1 MGMPAYKTEDV
12 NKKEKSK
19 KEFPHIYVILAV
31 MIGLMALMTYVIP
44 AGEYERVESPD
55 GREMID
61 PASYKRIEQTPV
73 DILGLLT
80 AVPKGMTEAAP
91 IIVFTFVIGGAFAVL
106 RKASVIELGVRLLAD
121 QFRNKPVFVTPVL
134 IFVFSGIS
142 CFIGTPELSIVYV
155 PVILPL
161 LLSFGYDRMTAAAIA
176 LCGTI
181 AGFTSALTN
190 PFTVGTSQMISG
202 LPLYSGMGYRAVI
215 FVVITAIAAVYVLKY
230 AEKVRAHPEKSLT
243 GKEAVEAVPAFKAGR
258 RVKWAGIAAL
268 GLFAG
273 LIGCVI
279 YFRWDMLTMAGYF
292 LALGIIPA
300 YIAGMSSRDIAE
312 SFNEGFKEVLVGAMI
327 CGIARAAAVVMAD
340 GQIMDTIV
348 YGLSHAVSQLPS
360 YLTVTAM
367 LFTQMLFNFFVPSG
381 SGQALIMMPIMAPLA
396 DIVGITRQTAI
407 LAFQFGDG
415 FSNIVFPTSGYF
427 MATLAISRI
436 AWNKWLRFI
445 LPLFCLWMGAAVLF
459 LLFANAVG
467 WS

>member
-1 MGMPAYKTEDV
+1 MGVPAYQTEEL
-12 NKKEKSK
+12 KKNQKRK

-31 MIGLMALMTYVIP
+31 MIVVMALATYIIP
-44 AGEYERVESPD
+44 SGEYERVESPD

-61 PASYKRIEQTPV
+61 PDSYQRIEQSPV
-73 DILGLLT
+73 GLLT
-80 AVPKGMTEAAP
+80 VLSAVPQGMTEAAP
-91 IIVFTFVIGGAFAVL
+91 IIFFTFVAGGVFAVL
-106 RKASVIELGVRLLAD
+106 RKAMVIELGVRLLGHM
-121 QFRNKPVFVTPVL
+121 FRNRPALIIPVL
-134 IFVFSGIS
+134 MFVFSGIA

-161 LLSFGYDRMTAAAIA
+161 MLSFGYDRMTAAAIA

-190 PFTVGTSQMISG
+190 PFTVGISQMISG
-202 LPLYSGMGYRAVI
+202 VPLYSGMGYRTVI
-215 FVVITAIAAVYVLKY
+215 FFVITAVAAVYVLKY
-230 AEKVRAHPEKSLT
+230 AEHVRAHPETSLT
-243 GKEAVEAVPAFKAGR
+243 GKEEAGPAPAFSAGK
-258 RVKWAGIAAL
+258 RVKWAGAAAL
-268 GLFAG
+268 ACFMG

-279 YFRWDMLTMAGYF
+279 YFRWDMVAMAGYF

-300 YIAGMSSRDIAE
+300 VIAGMNSKEIAE
-312 SFNEGFKEVLVGAMI
+312 SFNEGFKEVLVGAMV
-327 CGIARAAAVVMAD
+327 CGIARAVAVVMTE

-348 YGLSHAVSQLPS
+348 YGLSHVVSQFPS
-360 YLTVTAM
+360 YLTVAAM

-436 AWNKWLRFI
+436 PWNKWLTFI
-445 LPLFCLWMGAAVLF
+445 LPLFCLWMAAAVVF
-459 LLFANAVG
+459 LMIAHAAG